1 MQRCCAATCGITDSA
16 TEGDQVAKGL
26 RFKKTGH
33 EIKTA
38 VGKRVEQLQ
47 QRVTRRNRV
56 LDEFL
61 NDRGM
66 VRSLL
71 VRALGGRSRYRN
83 PADAAPL
90 HAESDISG
98 EQMEEVRKVCERIF
112 QLEEELRRLRLLVTH
127 LADDE
132 VFELSFAQLAAYGF
146 EP

>member
-1 MQRCCAATCGITDSA
+1 M
-16 TEGDQVAKGL
+16 AKGL
-26 RFKKTGH
+26 RFKKTGR
-33 EIKTA
+33 EIKVA

-47 QRVTRRNRV
+47 QRLARRDRA

-61 NDRGM
+61 QDRGM

-71 VRALGGRSRYRN
+71 VRALGGRVRYRN

-90 HAESDISG
+90 HAEVDISG

-112 QLEEELRRLRLLVTH
+112 ELEEELRRLRLLVAH